1 MRGLP
6 IFLLFILLSGNI
18 CFGGIDLAV
27 SPQTPSQGRTFTA
40 QITSDSIVSADLI
53 FCGKLIRFYGTKGDL
68 SAIAGV
74 NVFTQTGWQPLRI
87 TATDE
92 SGNTVTEDFKIK
104 IKKSVFPFDK
114 LLFPPGKQGRL
125 VASKIKTDQDELAEV
140 LKTESQRRLWT
151 GKFLMPIKGRVT
163 SAFGAYRLYNGKRLG
178 DHRGTDIGGNPVG
191 AKIKVANSG
200 VVIFSKPMPTIGS
213 VIVIDHGQGVNSIY
227 MHMSKTLVSV
237 GEKVIKGQVI
247 GKIGN
252 TGLSTGP
259 HLHFGMS
266 IHDTRVDPLEWVSKD
281 ISIF

>member
-1 MRGLP
+1 
-6 IFLLFILLSGNI
+6 
-18 CFGGIDLAV
+18 
-27 SPQTPSQGRTFTA
+27 
-40 QITSDSIVSADLI
+40 
-53 FCGKLIRFYGTKGDL
+53 
-68 SAIAGV
+68 
-74 NVFTQTGWQPLRI
+74 
-87 TATDE
+87 
-92 SGNTVTEDFKIK
+92 
-104 IKKSVFPFDK
+104 
-114 LLFPPGKQGRL
+114 
-125 VASKIKTDQDELAEV
+125 
-140 LKTESQRRLWT
+140 
-151 GKFLMPIKGRVT
+151 MPIKGRVT

>member
-104 IKKSVFPFDK
+104 IK
-114 LLFPPGKQGRL
+114 
-125 VASKIKTDQDELAEV
+125 
-140 LKTESQRRLWT
+140 
-151 GKFLMPIKGRVT
+151 
-163 SAFGAYRLYNGKRLG
+163 
-178 DHRGTDIGGNPVG
+178 
-191 AKIKVANSG
+191 
-200 VVIFSKPMPTIGS
+200 
-213 VIVIDHGQGVNSIY
+213 
-227 MHMSKTLVSV
+227 
-237 GEKVIKGQVI
+237 
-247 GKIGN
+247 
-252 TGLSTGP
+252 
-259 HLHFGMS
+259 
-266 IHDTRVDPLEWVSKD
+266 
-281 ISIF
+281 